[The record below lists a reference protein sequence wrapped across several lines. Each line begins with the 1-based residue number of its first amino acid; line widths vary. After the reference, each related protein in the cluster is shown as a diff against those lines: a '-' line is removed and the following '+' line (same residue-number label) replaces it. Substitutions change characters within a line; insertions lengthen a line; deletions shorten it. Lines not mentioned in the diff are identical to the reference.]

1 LISINQ
7 IGIAV
12 WGWVLGGA
20 IIGFEK
26 NMISENIDI
35 QVKKRSNKLKSYPI
49 VVVAITIGALAS
61 VPTYVSDADFR
72 RAIDSKKI
80 EAVLDTAYKWPQSPE
95 RMFQVAQIFR
105 KNDLLDLSAQVA
117 KDSVKKFPMDF
128 RNWELLSTLSNLS
141 ELERENALR
150 KMQEL
155 DPNKLNLEK

>member
-1 LISINQ
+1 MISINQ
-7 IGIAV
+7 IGIAI

-26 NMISENIDI
+26 NMMSEDLSTLASR
-35 QVKKRSNKLKSYPI
+35 RSNKIKSYPMVI
-49 VVVAITIGALAS
+49 VAITIGALAS
-61 VPTYVSDADFR
+61 VPTYVADANFR
-72 RAIDSKKI
+72 SAIDSKKI

-105 KNDLLDLSAQVA
+105 KNNLLDLSAQVA

-141 ELERENALR
+141 ETERENALR

-155 DPNKLNLEK
+155 DPNNLNLEK